1 MALLIEKTLYNGKVV
16 SYHRISE
23 KESVGLVGRVK
34 VESFSSFDER
44 AIKRHS
50 NFIKWYP
57 MTWQCNY
64 EFLKEAYEH
73 LKTLPDF
80 AGATDA

>member
-1 MALLIEKTLYNGKVV
+1 MALYLEKTIYNDKVV
-16 SYHRISE
+16 RYHRITE
-23 KESVGLVGRVK
+23 LESGGLVGRVK
-34 VESFSSFDER
+34 VESFPSFEDR
-44 AIKRHS
+44 AFKRHS

-64 EFLKEAYEH
+64 EFLKEAYEY